1 MELTTKIHH
10 ADLCVVGGG
19 LAGMCAAVSASRG
32 GSKVVLIGDRPV
44 LGGNASSEIRMW
56 VCGADGENN
65 RETGII
71 EEISLKSLYRNPDKL
86 YPIWDGILYETV
98 KNEPNITLLL
108 NCSVCRCEMDGEHI
122 VSVTGWQTTTQQW
135 HTVYAP
141 YFSDCSGDSI
151 LAPLTGA
158 DFRVGREAASEFG
171 EKTSQVTEDRQ
182 TMGMS
187 CLIQMRKTSR
197 ATKFIPPEHIVKMT
211 PEVIK
216 LRRPNMQ
223 ETGENFWYL
232 ELGGNRD
239 SIADTEEVRDELVAL
254 AYGMV
259 DYIKNSG
266 DVPDGDYWTLDFLGF
281 LPGKRESRRMMGEY
295 IMTQTDVLS
304 GGNFPD
310 TVAYGGWPLDDHH
323 PNGFYHAGNPN
334 IWGHTPAPYG
344 IPYRCLYSRNI
355 DNLYFAGRNISMTHA
370 AMSSARVMA
379 TCALLG
385 EAVGCA
391 ANIAREF
398 SLTPHGVYEEK
409 LGLLQERLMEEGC
422 FLPNFRRTMSDITK
436 KAELVTDGA
445 ENPENLRNGI
455 DRNNHTYG
463 EGENGAYLPLG
474 SPVTYVFED
483 AAEIKNIHLAL
494 DSDLDR
500 RTIPGDWCEKRHTMR
515 ANIVPE
521 SPTMTMPQTLLR
533 AYHIEGETEQGVKVI
548 LADEGCNLRQCVN
561 VRVSG
566 RFRKI
571 TLIPLS
577 TWAERENGAAHVFS
591 FDVR

>member
-19 LAGMCAAVSASRG
+19 LAGMCAAISASRG

-197 ATKFIPPEHIVKMT
+197 ATKFIPPDRDDAQPAQRRAADEIEQHRFQIV
-211 PEVIK
+211 VGGV
-216 LRRPNMQ
+216 RRGDEAIQ
-223 ETGENFWYL
+223 RREK
-232 ELGGNRD
+232 R
-239 SIADTEEVRDELVAL
+239 IAHPAC
-254 AYGMV
+254 
-259 DYIKNSG
+259 
-266 DVPDGDYWTLDFLGF
+266 GF
-281 LPGKRESRRMMGEY
+281 F
-295 IMTQTDVLS
+295 D
-304 GGNFPD
+304 
-310 TVAYGGWPLDDHH
+310 A
-323 PNGFYHAGNPN
+323 
-334 IWGHTPAPYG
+334 
-344 IPYRCLYSRNI
+344 
-355 DNLYFAGRNISMTHA
+355 FAGF
-370 AMSSARVMA
+370 SSARGDVSA
-379 TCALLG
+379 G
-385 EAVGCA
+385 
-391 ANIAREF
+391 
-398 SLTPHGVYEEK
+398 
-409 LGLLQERLMEEGC
+409 
-422 FLPNFRRTMSDITK
+422 D
-436 KAELVTDGA
+436 
-445 ENPENLRNGI
+445 
-455 DRNNHTYG
+455 G
-463 EGENGAYLPLG
+463 EGNAPIL
-474 SPVTYVFED
+474 T
-483 AAEIKNIHLAL
+483 
-494 DSDLDR
+494 
-500 RTIPGDWCEKRHTMR
+500 
-515 ANIVPE
+515 
-521 SPTMTMPQTLLR
+521 Q
-533 AYHIEGETEQGVKVI
+533 
-548 LADEGCNLRQCVN
+548 LADERFVAVRFRAAQMVIIVRGTHSQAQLVLQRAQAVQHRHGVRAAGDGTGDGGILRQ
-561 VRVSG
+561 RLRAPESEH
-566 RFRKI
+566 
-571 TLIPLS
+571 LIPHAS
-577 TWAERENGAAHVFS
+577 TPDWRTW
-591 FDVR
+591 